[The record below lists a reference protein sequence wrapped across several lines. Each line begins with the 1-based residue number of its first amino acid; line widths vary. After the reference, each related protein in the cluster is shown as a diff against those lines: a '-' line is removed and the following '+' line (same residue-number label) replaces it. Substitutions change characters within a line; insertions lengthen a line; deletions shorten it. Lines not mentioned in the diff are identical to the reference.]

1 MSDPAA
7 PTIVSNTEFTVADV
21 TAATE
26 QVSIQ
31 DEKPDHVH
39 DENCTHDH
47 DHDHDH
53 EHSHDH
59 DHDHNHEHAEPQGRN
74 DYDLLEIRGTKD
86 QTADPLVKTYFE
98 AKEIFTKAMERLNE
112 IPEGADAELIEKHKE
127 EIASVTTDLM
137 RAFLMDEKSCAM
149 NQRILKLAEQYE
161 SYVQK
166 NNPEGTSTS
175 TTESEEEGAEQQ
187 TTIYTKDSV
196 VFVIWIL
203 FSGQQY
209 AHCVQTLGFAINEF
223 EALRPRML
231 EFRASCHMAL
241 RNYKACCEDLE
252 QVLALKP
259 ELNEIHSMLG
269 NVYYAT
275 HQAQDAIHHFK
286 SFVEAAH
293 PDSRTLPNAYYALA
307 NLTLQS
313 APSGATKK
321 KSNQA
326 LKQAAV
332 LKDAQEY
339 YQKALAADIRFK
351 ELYGVPTAFNEIK
364 KTAVMAFQ
372 ARSAGRNGLLSTDS
386 TPALIEAS
394 EALKKSFKSPGI
406 SSCANCGRPD
416 NVANEGRT
424 PDQKPKPLIKCTK
437 CNKVAYCSRPCQI
450 NHWNSTHK
458 NTCNKK

>member
-1 MSDPAA
+1 MMTETAPAA
-7 PTIVSNTEFTVADV
+7 IDISLDDNK
-21 TAATE
+21 E
-26 QVSIQ
+26 QS
-31 DEKPDHVH
+31 EHVH
-39 DENCTHDH
+39 DENC
-47 DHDHDH
+47 
-53 EHSHDH
+53 SHH
-59 DHDHNHEHAEPQGRN
+59 HANEGEVEAGTESTEPQGRN

-86 QTADPLVKTYFE
+86 QTADPLVKNYFE

-112 IPEGADAELIEKHKE
+112 IPEGADAELIEKHKDQ
-127 EIASVTTDLM
+127 IVSATSDLM
-137 RAFLMDEKSCAM
+137 RAFLMDEKACAM

-161 SYVQK
+161 TYVQK
-166 NNPEGTSTS
+166 YNPEGTSTA
-175 TTESEEEGAEQQ
+175 TVESEDDGAEQQ

-203 FSGQQY
+203 FSGQQF
-209 AHCVQTLGFAINEF
+209 AHCQQTLGFAITEF
-223 EALRPRML
+223 ESLRPRML

-241 RNYKACCEDLE
+241 RNYKACTEDLE
-252 QVLALKP
+252 EVLVLKP
-259 ELNEIHSMLG
+259 ELTEIHSMLG
-269 NVYYAT
+269 NVYYAI

-286 SFVEAAH
+286 AFVEAAH

-326 LKQAAV
+326 LKQTAI
-332 LKDAQEY
+332 LKEAQGY
-339 YQKALAADIRFK
+339 YQQAQKADIRFK
-351 ELYGVPTAFNEIK
+351 ELYGVPTALNEIK
-364 KTAVMAFQ
+364 RTAVMAFQ
-372 ARSAGRNGLLSTDS
+372 ARSADRNGVLSTDS
-386 TPALIEAS
+386 TPALLEAS
-394 EALKKSFKSPGI
+394 EVLKKSFKSLGI

-416 NVANEGRT
+416 NVANDGRT
-424 PDQKPKPLIKCTK
+424 PDLKPKPLIKCAK

>member
-1 MSDPAA
+1 MSDSEQIPDL
-7 PTIVSNTEFTVADV
+7 IDNEGVTVDDV
-21 TAATE
+21 TAATK
-26 QVSIQ
+26 QVSLE
-31 DEKPDHVH
+31 DKHVH
-39 DENCTHDH
+39 DENCNHDH
-47 DHDHDH
+47 A
-53 EHSHDH
+53 
-59 DHDHNHEHAEPQGRN
+59 HEHAPESTEPQGRN

-86 QTADPLVKTYFE
+86 KTEDPLVKTYFE
-98 AKEIFTKAMERLNE
+98 AKEIFTKAMERLNQ
-112 IPEGADAELIEKHKE
+112 IPEGADPELIEEHKD
-127 EIASVTTDLM
+127 EIASVTSDLM
-137 RAFLMDEKSCAM
+137 RAFILDEKSCAM

-161 SYVQK
+161 TYVQK
-166 NNPEGTSTS
+166 YNPEGTSTA
-175 TTESEEEGAEQQ
+175 TVESEEEGAEQH

-209 AHCVQTLGFAINEF
+209 AHCVQTLTFAITEF
-223 EALRPRML
+223 ESLRPRML

-241 RNYKACCEDLE
+241 RDYKACCEDLE
-252 QVLALKP
+252 EVLTLNP
-259 ELNEIHSMLG
+259 EANEIHSMLG

-286 SFVEAAH
+286 AFVEAAH
-293 PDSRTLPNAYYALA
+293 PDSRTLPNAYFALA
-307 NLTLQS
+307 NLSLQS

-332 LKDAQEY
+332 LKEAQDY
-339 YQKALAADIRFK
+339 YQKALTADIRFK
-351 ELYGVPTAFNEIK
+351 ELYGVPTALNEIK
-364 KTAVMAFQ
+364 RTAVLAFQ

-386 TPALIEAS
+386 TPALLEAS
-394 EALKKSFKSPGI
+394 EAIKKSFKSPGL
-406 SSCANCGRPD
+406 STCANCGRPD